1 MNQLPLPPEYP
12 KNESLIKSIP
22 EVAIAI
28 IYNDQQQF
36 LMQLRDNKPN
46 ILYPGVWGLFGGHLE
61 AGESPEIGLVRELAE
76 EINYV
81 PVDIEFFAIY
91 ADEIAKRYV
100 FSGRLAVD
108 LSELTLNEGWDF
120 GLITMADVRA
130 GSAYSDKAGMVRSLG
145 QRHQK
150 ILLDFAKKYWDI

>member
-1 MNQLPLPPEYP
+1 MNQSPPPLELP
-12 KNESLIKSIP
+12 IKSLP

-61 AGESPEIGLVRELAE
+61 PGESPEVGLVRELAE

-100 FSGRLAVD
+100 FAGRLAVD
-108 LSELTLNEGWDF
+108 LQELTLNEGWDF
-120 GLITMADVRA
+120 GLINMADVRA

-150 ILLDFAKKYWDI
+150 ILLDFAKKYWGI

>member
-1 MNQLPLPPEYP
+1 MNHLPPPLESP
-12 KNESLIKSIP
+12 KQSLP

-28 IYNDQQQF
+28 IYNDQKQF
-36 LMQLRDNKPN
+36 LMQLRDNKPD

-61 AGESPEIGLVRELAE
+61 PGETAEVGLVRELAE

-91 ADEIAKRYV
+91 ADEIAERYV
-100 FSGRLAVD
+100 FAGRLAVD
-108 LSELTLNEGWDF
+108 LKELTLNEGWDF
-120 GLITMADVRA
+120 GLITLDDVQA